1 MEHENYLIESGNF
14 NKAGIDNLVVG
25 VSTKQ
30 SVIKI
35 FGEPE
40 IKNTISETEDEWIY
54 KNRQIRHKKTEFLVI
69 FGSNKEFIVKE
80 QSVSLTFR
88 EGILTKYSIDD

>member
-1 MEHENYLIESGNF
+1 MDHENYVIESGNF
-14 NKAGIDNLVVG
+14 NKAGIGNLEVG

-35 FGEPE
+35 LGEPK
-40 IKNTISETEDEWIY
+40 IKNTISETEDVWIY
-54 KNRQIRHKKTEFLVI
+54 KHRQGSHKKTRILVV
-69 FGSNKEFIVKE
+69 FGFNKRYFGKE
-80 QSVSLTFR
+80 QSVSLIFK